1 MSCCAIVHDVEGKDD
16 HLLKYMEDYNSNPD
30 LAVKSKHNNLLIEIL
45 ETFRKDSGFKY
56 LELD

>member
-45 ETFRKDSGFKY
+45 ER
-56 LELD
+56 